1 MKDIDKIIEWAT
13 ELQSLSQTAIF
24 YCKDKF
30 DKERFQRIR
39 EISAEMIAMK
49 TGLPLDKVKDLFCG
63 DEGYQTPKID
73 TRAAIFKDDKVL
85 LVRESDGRWTLPG
98 GWCEFNLTPAE
109 NVVKEVK
116 EEAGLDVTVDKLVAV
131 HDRNQRNADTYIF
144 GVAKFFFLCSE
155 LGGEFTA
162 NIETIESK
170 YFAEDELPTS
180 MANEKCTA
188 AQIKLCFKAYRA
200 DFWETQFD

>member
-1 MKDIDKIIEWAT
+1 MKDTEKFIEWAT

-39 EISAEMIAMK
+39 EISAEMMAMK
-49 TGLPLDKVKDLFCG
+49 TGLSLDKVKDLFCG

-131 HDRNQRNADTYIF
+131 HDRNRRNADTYIF

>member
-1 MKDIDKIIEWAT
+1 MDTDKIVNWAT

-30 DKERFQRIR
+30 DKERFQRVR
-39 EISAEMIAMK
+39 EIAAEMMTLK
-49 TGLPLDKVKDLFCG
+49 SGLTLDKVKDLFCG

-73 TRAAIFKDDKVL
+73 TRAAIFKDDKIL
-85 LVRESDGRWTLPG
+85 LVREFDGRWALPG
-98 GWCEFNLTPAE
+98 GWCEFNLSPAE

-116 EEAGLDVTVDKLVAV
+116 EEAGLDVIPEKLVAV
-131 HDRNQRNADTYIF
+131 HDRNRRNADTYIF
-144 GVAKFFFLCSE
+144 GVAKFFFLCKMT
-155 LGGEFTA
+155 GGEFTA
-162 NIETIESK
+162 NIETIESR

-180 MANEKCTA
+180 LADEKCTA
-188 AQIKLCFKAYRA
+188 EQIKLCFKAHRA

>member
-1 MKDIDKIIEWAT
+1 MKDTDKIINWAT
-13 ELQSLSQTAIF
+13 ELQSLSQTALF

-39 EISAEMIAMK
+39 EIAAEMIALK
-49 TGLPLDKVKDLFCG
+49 TGLSLDKVKDLFCG

-131 HDRNQRNADTYIF
+131 HDRERRNADTYTF

-170 YFAEDELPTS
+170 YFAEDELPVS

>member
-1 MKDIDKIIEWAT
+1 MKDTDKIINWAA
-13 ELQSLSQTAIF
+13 ELQSLSQTAIY

-30 DKERFQRIR
+30 DKERFQRVR
-39 EISAEMIAMK
+39 EIAAEMIALK
-49 TGLPLDKVKDLFCG
+49 TGLSLDKVKDLFCG

-131 HDRNQRNADTYIF
+131 HDRERRNADTYIF

-170 YFAEDELPTS
+170 YFAEDELPVS

>member
-1 MKDIDKIIEWAT
+1 MKDTEKFIEWAT

-131 HDRNQRNADTYIF
+131 HDRNRRNADTYIF

>member
-131 HDRNQRNADTYIF
+131 HDRNRRNADTYIF

>member
-1 MKDIDKIIEWAT
+1 MDEDKIINWAT

-30 DKERFQRIR
+30 DKERFQRVR
-39 EISAEMIAMK
+39 EISAEMIASK
-49 TGLPLDKVKDLFCG
+49 TDLSLDKVKDLFCG

-73 TRAAIFKDDKVL
+73 TRGAIFKDDKVL
-85 LVRESDGRWTLPG
+85 LVREYDGRWTLPG
-98 GWCEFNLTPAE
+98 GWCEFNLSPAE

-116 EEAGLDVTVDKLVAV
+116 EEAGLDVIPEKLVAV
-131 HDRNQRNADTYIF
+131 HDRNRRNADTYLF
-144 GVAKFFFLCSE
+144 GVAKFFFLCKVT
-155 LGGEFTA
+155 GGEFTA
-162 NIETIESK
+162 NIETTESR

-180 MANEKCTA
+180 LADEKCTA
-188 AQIKLCFKAYRA
+188 EQIKLCFKAHRA

>member
-1 MKDIDKIIEWAT
+1 MKDTYKIIDWAT

-30 DKERFQRIR
+30 DKERFQRVR
-39 EISAEMIAMK
+39 EISAEMMAMK
-49 TGLPLDKVKDLFCG
+49 TGLSLEKVKDLFCG
-63 DEGYQTPKID
+63 DEGYRTPKID

-85 LVRESDGRWTLPG
+85 LVREIDGRWTLPG

-131 HDRNQRNADTYIF
+131 HDRNQRNAQTYVF

-162 NIETIESK
+162 NIETIDSK

-180 MANEKCTA
+180 MADEKCTA

>member
-1 MKDIDKIIEWAT
+1 MKDTDKIINWAT
-13 ELQSLSQTAIF
+13 ELQSLSQTALF

-39 EISAEMIAMK
+39 EIAAEMIALK
-49 TGLPLDKVKDLFCG
+49 TDLPLDKVKDLFCG

-131 HDRNQRNADTYIF
+131 HDRERRNADTYTF

-170 YFAEDELPTS
+170 YFAEDELPVS

>member
-1 MKDIDKIIEWAT
+1 MNEDKIINWAT

-39 EISAEMIAMK
+39 EISAEMMTLK
-49 TGLPLDKVKDLFCG
+49 SGLPLDKVKDLFCG
-63 DEGYQTPKID
+63 DEGYRTPKID
-73 TRAAIFKDDKVL
+73 TRGAIFKDDKVL

-98 GWCEFNLTPAE
+98 GWCELNLTPAE

-116 EEAGLDVTVDKLVAV
+116 EEAGLDVSVYKLVAV
-131 HDRNQRNADTYIF
+131 HDRNRRNADTYIF
-144 GVAKFFFLCSE
+144 GVAKFFFLCKAT
-155 LGGEFTA
+155 GGHFTE
-162 NIETIESK
+162 NIETIETK
-170 YFAEDELPTS
+170 YFAEDELPVA
-180 MANEKCTA
+180 MADEKCTA
-188 AQIKLCFKAYRA
+188 EQIKLCFKAHRA

>member
-1 MKDIDKIIEWAT
+1 MKDTDKIINWAA
-13 ELQSLSQTAIF
+13 ELQSLSQTAIY

-30 DKERFQRIR
+30 DKERFQRVR
-39 EISAEMIAMK
+39 EIAAEMMTLK
-49 TGLPLDKVKDLFCG
+49 TGLSLDKVKDLFCG

-85 LVRESDGRWTLPG
+85 FVRESDGRWTLPG

-131 HDRNQRNADTYIF
+131 HDRERRNADTYIF

-180 MANEKCTA
+180 MANEKCTV